1 MRGSES
7 LRRAFVMR
15 QENWLE
21 LWEISTFHSKKW
33 WKVPL
38 SPEKQREKQTR
49 ATARKAKEEK
59 SFKEVVNGDQV
70 TGECK
75 IDLDL
80 VGIFWWSRFRSD

>member
-1 MRGSES
+1 M
-7 LRRAFVMR
+7 
-15 QENWLE
+15 
-21 LWEISTFHSKKW
+21 
-33 WKVPL
+33 PL

-80 VGIFWWSRFRSD
+80 VGIF